1 MDVVLREEAAAK
13 NHGIMRVRVTP
24 ASLSVTEEEAR
35 RQPEERRCQAA
46 RQKAATLERR
56 REECGDEFYR
66 RQHGPETGAREAA
79 DPTAVNL
86 NLRPGPPGGAGQMH
100 DSHR

>member
-1 MDVVLREEAAAK
+1 M
-13 NHGIMRVRVTP
+13 
-24 ASLSVTEEEAR
+24 
-35 RQPEERRCQAA
+35 
-46 RQKAATLERR
+46 ERR

-66 RQHGPETGAREAA
+66 RQHGPETGAPGLEAA